1 MEDDMYKLMSL
12 AAASAMAIALPGTP
26 AQADTPGAPGAWWA
40 QQALP
45 FCEAQVAAD
54 PTLKLG
60 TCMSYFVTSDTG
72 YLTQFCQYLDDTG
85 QLDQNGITFSECVLY
100 FHQNN

>member
-1 MEDDMYKLMSL
+1 MRKPILL
-12 AAASAMAIALPGTP
+12 CVAAAMAIPLPVAP

-45 FCEAQVAAD
+45 FCEEQMAND

-60 TCMSYFVTSDTG
+60 VCMAYFVTSDTG
-72 YLTQFCQYLDDTG
+72 YLTQFCHYLEDTG
-85 QLDQNGITFSECVLY
+85 QLDQQGITFDECVLY
-100 FHQNN
+100 FHNNN